1 MGTDAEES
9 RLARLRRRLTRGS
22 GDQANTES
30 PPADPGPT
38 QGGEPP
44 FPEGPPPSPLKPLF
58 TLEPSEEEE
67 KEEEPKRSSELAFR
81 ARTRLR
87 AAGYWL
93 REKGQVAWKGLKRGG
108 AETAAGGRA
117 AGKWWSGRSR
127 GTKIRVGAV
136 AGIVV
141 LYLVLK
147 FLPVPGV
154 PCEVS
159 AAREC
164 APANDTIAYVP
175 RDAVLYAHLTVN
187 GDSHQWDRE
196 QDLAKQLPSFTALL
210 QSDTRALSG
219 RAGSAVDLSRDVLPW
234 VKDDIALLGV
244 PGPRGSTPEA
254 YIAGVGDDAE
264 ANRFLNG
271 LAPSGQP
278 TLSTVGDASLSVYA
292 GGFATARSGG
302 QALFGSEAAVRA
314 ALAAKAGQLPRLEG
328 SDQDSARDQLPDVRF
343 AEVYLSRAGVQRLLP
358 PDATGASQLDTFVD
372 YGATSGMAA
381 GARARDD
388 GVQINLVSD
397 RDPRLEQR
405 SPTVFASLPQFEP
418 GLADEAGPRALGYI
432 GVGEL
437 GPAINKA
444 LETAGQGA
452 QGLAG
457 SLRALAQNLQR
468 EAGVDPLK
476 DLLPALGGQAALVA
490 EPTAAA
496 PYATLIVD
504 DVDEG
509 KATDALASLQ
519 APLLRSL
526 SAGQA
531 QIPSF
536 QSRDIDGIQ
545 VRSVQISPSIDLS
558 YAVFDGK
565 LVISTQP
572 QGISQVRSSGDDL
585 AGTSAFQ
592 DATDRLPDRVSA
604 LVFLNLNEVLGLA
617 QRAGLAENP
626 LYASL
631 SEDISRVGSLGLAV
645 NGSEDELQSELFLAI
660 HD

>member
-1 MGTDAEES
+1 
-9 RLARLRRRLTRGS
+9 
-22 GDQANTES
+22 
-30 PPADPGPT
+30 
-38 QGGEPP
+38 
-44 FPEGPPPSPLKPLF
+44 
-58 TLEPSEEEE
+58 
-67 KEEEPKRSSELAFR
+67 
-81 ARTRLR
+81 
-87 AAGYWL
+87 
-93 REKGQVAWKGLKRGG
+93 
-108 AETAAGGRA
+108 
-117 AGKWWSGRSR
+117 
-127 GTKIRVGAV
+127 
-136 AGIVV
+136 
-141 LYLVLK
+141 
-147 FLPVPGV
+147 
-154 PCEVS
+154 
-159 AAREC
+159 
-164 APANDTIAYVP
+164 
-175 RDAVLYAHLTVN
+175 
-187 GDSHQWDRE
+187 
-196 QDLAKQLPSFTALL
+196 
-210 QSDTRALSG
+210 
-219 RAGSAVDLSRDVLPW
+219 
-234 VKDDIALLGV
+234 
-244 PGPRGSTPEA
+244 
-254 YIAGVGDDAE
+254 
-264 ANRFLNG
+264 
-271 LAPSGQP
+271 
-278 TLSTVGDASLSVYA
+278 
-292 GGFATARSGG
+292 
-302 QALFGSEAAVRA
+302 
-314 ALAAKAGQLPRLEG
+314 
-328 SDQDSARDQLPDVRF
+328 
-343 AEVYLSRAGVQRLLP
+343 
-358 PDATGASQLDTFVD
+358 
-372 YGATSGMAA
+372 MAA

-397 RDPRLEQR
+397 LDPRLEQR

-457 SLRALAQNLQR
+457 SLRALAQSLQR

-509 KATDALASLQ
+509 AATDVLASLQ